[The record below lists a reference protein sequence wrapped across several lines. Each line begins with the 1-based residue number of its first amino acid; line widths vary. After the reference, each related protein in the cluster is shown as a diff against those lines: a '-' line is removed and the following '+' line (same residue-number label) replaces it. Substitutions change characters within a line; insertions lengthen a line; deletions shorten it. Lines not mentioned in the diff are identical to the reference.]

1 MWLEGRAWPGQ
12 AKQTLLWIHILRP
25 CQVVCWAGAGNVRPR
40 VWVGSGGGAN
50 CGIVWITFATDI
62 SLLLFHMLAE
72 GKAIPPQFGKT
83 WKLLS
88 RCCVPLALPNSLAFT
103 LSPHPLNGSEVPHS
117 HPYPKIFWQGQKSMH
132 PSIHPS
138 MSDDKYDTKSMGCG
152 GYWTGVNSL

>member
-1 MWLEGRAWPGQ
+1 MPGPARPSRLFYEYIYWGRVKLFVGREQ
-12 AKQTLLWIHILRP
+12 ETLGLVSEL
-25 CQVVCWAGAGNVRPR
+25 GAG
-40 VWVGSGGGAN
+40 VGGRGAN
-50 CGIVWITFATDI
+50 CGIVWITFATDV

-138 MSDDKYDTKSMGCG
+138 IHVRWQIWHKEY
-152 GYWTGVNSL
+152 GVWGLLDWC